1 MQNEAFQ
8 HAVDVHRGEPCNVA
22 DLFLRERKLEPIVVG
37 EARTLQTLP
46 ALHGLAG
53 GLTWTFYTIELVLV
67 VAILLELLGKRLA
80 WPFPAL
86 LATFLAIH
94 AGTVWA
100 TGEGFASIA
109 RAAGAP
115 V

>member
-8 HAVDVHRGEPCNVA
+8 HAVDVHRGELCNVA

-53 GLTWTFYTIELVLV
+53 GLTWTIYTIELVLV

-80 WPFPAL
+80 WPCMEIGRQDAS
-86 LATFLAIH
+86 
-94 AGTVWA
+94 GD
-100 TGEGFASIA
+100 GES
-109 RAAGAP
+109 AAAAW
-115 V
+115 VQMILVA